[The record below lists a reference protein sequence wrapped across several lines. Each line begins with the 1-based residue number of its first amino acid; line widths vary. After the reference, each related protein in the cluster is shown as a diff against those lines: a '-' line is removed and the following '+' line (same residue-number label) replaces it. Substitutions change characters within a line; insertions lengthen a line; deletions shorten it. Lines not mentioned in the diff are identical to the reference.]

1 MPRNYTAYEWAI
13 EESDE
18 HGDIYS
24 TDHAETLAEALIRKA
39 DVAAFVDCVPRV
51 DIALVRHEG
60 NQIDGEQVRFYAYLR
75 DDGTLPAAF
84 STSGGNEDGPAVP
97 QRFHKEVAASPAK
110 GN

>member
-1 MPRNYTAYEWAI
+1 MRNQVSYEWAI

-24 TDHAETLAEALIRKA
+24 TDHAETLAEALTRKA
-39 DVAAFVDCVPRV
+39 DLESFGDCAPTVE
-51 DIALVRHEG
+51 IALVRHEG

-84 STSGGNEDGPAVP
+84 SSSGGSEDGPVVP
-97 QRFHKEVAASPAK
+97 QRFHKEVAA
-110 GN
+110 